1 MKITLGR
8 RGAMVKSKQVL
19 INRVGSLLLCI
30 LSLLL
35 FIGAI
40 TNQYVSFVGGILL
53 GVITLISSV
62 TFYIYS
68 IKLKGTV

>member
-1 MKITLGR
+1 M
-8 RGAMVKSKQVL
+8 ANPKQVL